1 MISPLTAVISII
13 TELLRALPVQESLRN
28 HPLSRICS
36 LMVLRSSS

>member
-36 LMVLRSSS
+36 SLLKKSS